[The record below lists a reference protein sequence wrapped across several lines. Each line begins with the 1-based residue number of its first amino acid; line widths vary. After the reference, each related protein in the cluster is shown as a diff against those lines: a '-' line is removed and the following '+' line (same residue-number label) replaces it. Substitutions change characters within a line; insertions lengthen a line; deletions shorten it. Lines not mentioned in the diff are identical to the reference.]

1 MQMLS
6 HRKDEK
12 SFKVLSHLRELR
24 GSCVFVFWE
33 NNLRKA
39 EAFDMSRSVPK
50 DFAVDNGVSL
60 MSISTVQR

>member
-12 SFKVLSHLRELR
+12 SFKVFSHLRELR

-33 NNLRKA
+33 NNFQA

-50 DFAVDNGVSL
+50 DFAVE
-60 MSISTVQR
+60 RA